1 MQRIYETTNP
11 ALEGQAG
18 AFKAL
23 AAMQTVI
30 AVIRKAAAQNV
41 RRQADKR
48 DMIKPRLCPFQLI
61 ESSSD
66 FILALYRSRYENLM
80 KDRVLP
86 SVPDVSWPWK
96 SSDDLCAQYA
106 KLKSSIRELESRRDT
121 KTYVVT
127 VVKHLANLPNDTR
140 ELWLGN
146 YVESLAA
153 TVASPEL
160 VGQLLRDISTCV
172 NEFYT
177 L

>member
-1 MQRIYETTNP
+1 
-11 ALEGQAG
+11 
-18 AFKAL
+18 
-23 AAMQTVI
+23 
-30 AVIRKAAAQNV
+30 
-41 RRQADKR
+41 
-48 DMIKPRLCPFQLI
+48 
-61 ESSSD
+61 
-66 FILALYRSRYENLM
+66 M

-106 KLKSSIRELESRRDT
+106 KLKSSIRELELQRDT